1 MTFPAAHVQGSC
13 RRLSAPLDDQRFSYS
28 SPPYPLSM
36 PVGSSLHEP
45 TGFFVSPG
53 NGEKGICR
61 MKGSCT
67 QKRPDGYPS
76 GRFVFLRQFR
86 REKREACRFARCPVL
101 RLSRNRADSAP
112 DRISPQPER
121 ALLQGAF
128 PPESCLSCC
137 RPYPRP
143 RNASPA
149 SPHDRPREGSAPS
162 GT

>member
-28 SPPYPLSM
+28 SPPYP
-36 PVGSSLHEP
+36 PFYAGRFVAP
-45 TGFFVSPG
+45 RADRFFVSPG

-76 GRFVFLRQFR
+76 GRFVFLREFR
-86 REKREACRFARCPVL
+86 REKREASRFARCPVL
-101 RLSRNRADSAP
+101 RLNRNRADSAP
-112 DRISPQPER
+112 DRISPPPER